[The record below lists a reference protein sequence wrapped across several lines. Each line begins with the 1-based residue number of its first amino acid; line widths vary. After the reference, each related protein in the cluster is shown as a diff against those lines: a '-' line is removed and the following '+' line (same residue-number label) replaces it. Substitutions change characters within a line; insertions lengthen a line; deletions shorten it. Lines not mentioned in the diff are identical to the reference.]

1 MQAESLTAIYVPGTS
16 LAAMFFVLVASI
28 LVPIAAFI
36 FFKKKNPDSK
46 KISVLVGALTFIIS
60 ALVLEKLLHA
70 AVFKAFGTALN
81 SNIWLYALYGGLAAA
96 VFEETGRLLAMKYAM
111 KGRLDKLNSVMYG
124 IGHGGIESVI
134 IVGLSYLSLIL
145 VAVYLNNAPAEK
157 ISVLMAKS
165 PALFQQI
172 QAIAAVP
179 AFTLCLSGI
188 ERIAAFALQ
197 VALSYLVY
205 RAAAEKKSKLF
216 LTALGLHFFVDASAV
231 VMAKY
236 APAYITELYLLVVV
250 SAILFIVFK
259 AYVKEQ
265 LTMSNS

>member
-16 LAAMFFVLVASI
+16 LAAMFFVLAASI

-81 SNIWLYALYGGLAAA
+81 ANIWLYALYGGLAAA

-157 ISVLMAKS
+157 ISVLMT
-165 PALFQQI
+165 QE
-172 QAIAAVP
+172 
-179 AFTLCLSGI
+179 G
-188 ERIAAFALQ
+188 
-197 VALSYLVY
+197 
-205 RAAAEKKSKLF
+205 KL
-216 LTALGLHFFVDASAV
+216 
-231 VMAKY
+231 
-236 APAYITELYLLVVV
+236 
-250 SAILFIVFK
+250 
-259 AYVKEQ
+259 
-265 LTMSNS
+265 